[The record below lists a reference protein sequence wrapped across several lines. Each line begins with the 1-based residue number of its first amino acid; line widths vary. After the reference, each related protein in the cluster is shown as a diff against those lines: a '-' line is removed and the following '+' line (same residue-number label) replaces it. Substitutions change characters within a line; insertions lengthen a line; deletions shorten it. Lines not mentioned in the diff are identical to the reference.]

1 VEDADRGLPITA
13 ALRDAEGLLRR
24 STRASVSTKIFV
36 KQNHMKISINPSQEL
51 FVIEHVGGY
60 SCLGFNNCFENAA
73 QMAGL
78 LGSTKPDPRQKGSFE
93 QYAQYQDLIK
103 RYSDRPDLNE
113 QTWFD
118 PGTPPSVVAHLEY
131 ARLHNMR
138 LRLFFGDQETGRCW
152 LEENDVTGY
161 IGRSMGPM
169 RVPILLSSR
178 SSSGGGAILAR
189 CVIRLIQTN
198 GRRELWRHQ
207 NFHLPQLQPRAEQ
220 DQPKYRY
227 AVHSD
232 GECIARFTTLQK
244 RARWLAFMRGEL
256 MRP

>member
-1 VEDADRGLPITA
+1 
-13 ALRDAEGLLRR
+13 
-24 STRASVSTKIFV
+24 
-36 KQNHMKISINPSQEL
+36 
-51 FVIEHVGGY
+51 
-60 SCLGFNNCFENAA
+60 
-73 QMAGL
+73 
-78 LGSTKPDPRQKGSFE
+78 
-93 QYAQYQDLIK
+93 
-103 RYSDRPDLNE
+103 
-113 QTWFD
+113 
-118 PGTPPSVVAHLEY
+118 
-131 ARLHNMR
+131 MR

-169 RVPILLSSR
+169 RVSILLSSR
-178 SSSGGGAILAR
+178 SSSGGGAILTR

-198 GRRELWRHQ
+198 GQRELWRHQ

-220 DQPKYRY
+220 DQPKYPY

>member
-1 VEDADRGLPITA
+1 M
-13 ALRDAEGLLRR
+13 
-24 STRASVSTKIFV
+24 STKKFV
-36 KQNHMKISINPSQEL
+36 KLNHMKISINPSQEL

-78 LGSTKPDPRQKGSFE
+78 LGSTKPDPRQKGSLE

-169 RVPILLSSR
+169 RVSILLSSR
-178 SSSGGGAILAR
+178 SSSGGGAILTR

-198 GRRELWRHQ
+198 GQRELWRHQ

-220 DQPKYRY
+220 DQPKYPY

-232 GECIARFTTLQK
+232 GECIARFATLQK
-244 RARWLAFMRGEL
+244 RSRWLAFMRGEL